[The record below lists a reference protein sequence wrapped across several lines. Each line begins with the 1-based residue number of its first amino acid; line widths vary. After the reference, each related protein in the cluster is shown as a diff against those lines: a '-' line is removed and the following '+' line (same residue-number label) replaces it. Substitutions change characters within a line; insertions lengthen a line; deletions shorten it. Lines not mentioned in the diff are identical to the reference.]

1 MCQLEPKQNYNPKG
15 SNGHDI
21 KHRFPFPYKHL
32 LNADQSLIAD
42 AFAFPL
48 RHRPMIRFERRE

>member
-1 MCQLEPKQNYNPKG
+1 M
-15 SNGHDI
+15 GHDI

-48 RHRPMIRFERRE
+48 RHRPMIRFEKGNSKRVKSH